1 MRTIEREPD
10 ATNTLVFIHSRL
22 DDQGLTPHEF
32 RVYCHLARRAG
43 AGYAYPGLRSIA
55 ETCCIDV
62 KTASKSIAALIERNM
77 IEQEKRKHRQPS
89 LYRLTSSERW
99 VRCGKSHHQEKV
111 GVGNDTTKVWEM
123 TPQGVGNDTTQ
134 GNPLKVIQKK
144 VIQVDRSNDAE
155 SIYKLYP
162 RKVGK
167 TGAIKAIQKALKEV
181 DYKTLSDSVSKYA
194 AAVKDWPED
203 EKKFVPFPETW
214 FNRGSYDDD
223 QTEWERKPDK
233 RFDAPKQKPLIEIKS
248 TADDP
253 FFS

>member
-22 DDQGLTPHEF
+22 DEQGLTPHEF

-43 AGYAYPGLRSIA
+43 AGYAFPGLRSIA

-77 IEQEKRKHRQPS
+77 IEQEKRNHRQTS

-99 VRCGKSHHQEKV
+99 RCGKSHHTKKR
-111 GVGNDTTKVWEM
+111 GVGNDTTKVWEIA
-123 TPQGVGNDTTQ
+123 PHGVGNDTTQ
-134 GNPLKVIQKK
+134 GSPLRESNKVIHIPEKTA
-144 VIQVDRSNDAE
+144 VDLIY
-155 SIYKLYP
+155 SIYP
-162 RKVGK
+162 RKK
-167 TGAIKAIQKALKEV
+167 APLNAKKAIAKALKTTDEA
-181 DYKTLSDSVSKYA
+181 TLIKATTAFRD
-194 AAVKDWPED
+194 AVKNTWPKED
-203 EKKFVPFPETW
+203 EDFVPYPASW
-214 FNRGSYDDD
+214 FNAGSYLED
-223 QTEWERKPDK
+223 
-233 RFDAPKQKPLIEIKS
+233 PKSYEKTNKTVDVRQPRALIEIKS